1 MDLNSKE
8 GINKFLNEN
17 FSDLLTGINESYG
30 PILMEELIRRIKF
43 TIDEFNEEMSSV
55 FVQLKDKEDKRQKM
69 YMMIKDGNI
78 PSQKESDQD
87 ISKDWEKEIDEIES

>member
-30 PILMEELIRRIKF
+30 PVLMEELIRRIKF
-43 TIDEFNEEMSSV
+43 TIEEFNEEMSSV

>member
-43 TIDEFNEEMSSV
+43 TIEEFNEEMSSV

-78 PSQKESDQD
+78 PSQKENKED

>member
-1 MDLNSKE
+1 MDLKSKD

-17 FSDLLTGINESYG
+17 FSDLLTEINDTYG
-30 PILMEELIRRIKF
+30 PVLLEELIRRIKF
-43 TIDEFNEEMSSV
+43 TIEEFNEEMSSV

-78 PSQKESDQD
+78 PSQNENNEN

>member
-43 TIDEFNEEMSSV
+43 TIEEFNEEMSSV

-78 PSQKESDQD
+78 PSQKKSDQD

>member
-43 TIDEFNEEMSSV
+43 TIEEFNEEMSSV
-55 FVQLKDKEDKRQKM
+55 FVELKDKEDKRQKM

-78 PSQKESDQD
+78 PIQKESDQD

>member
-43 TIDEFNEEMSSV
+43 TIEEFNEEMSSV
-55 FVQLKDKEDKRQKM
+55 FVQLKDKENKRQKM

-78 PSQKESDQD
+78 PSQKENNED

>member
-43 TIDEFNEEMSSV
+43 TIEEFNEEMSSV
-55 FVQLKDKEDKRQKM
+55 FVELKDKEDKRQKM

>member
-30 PILMEELIRRIKF
+30 PVLMEELIRRIKF
-43 TIDEFNEEMSSV
+43 TIEEFNEEMSSV
-55 FVQLKDKEDKRQKM
+55 FIQLKDKEDKRQKM

>member
-43 TIDEFNEEMSSV
+43 TIEEFNEEMSSV
-55 FVQLKDKEDKRQKM
+55 FVQLKDKEDNRQKM

-78 PSQKESDQD
+78 PSQKENNED

>member
-43 TIDEFNEEMSSV
+43 TIEEFNEEMSSV
-55 FVQLKDKEDKRQKM
+55 FIQLKDKEDKRQKM

>member
-43 TIDEFNEEMSSV
+43 TIEEFNEEMSSV

-87 ISKDWEKEIDEIES
+87 ISKDWEKEINEIES

>member
-43 TIDEFNEEMSSV
+43 TIEEFNEEMSSV
-55 FVQLKDKEDKRQKM
+55 FVELKDKEDKRQKM

-78 PSQKESDQD
+78 PSQKESNED

>member
-30 PILMEELIRRIKF
+30 PVLMEELIRRIKF
-43 TIDEFNEEMSSV
+43 TIEEFNEEMSSV

-78 PSQKESDQD
+78 PSQKDNNED

>member
-1 MDLNSKE
+1 MDLNSKD

-43 TIDEFNEEMSSV
+43 TIEEFNEEMSSV
-55 FVQLKDKEDKRQKM
+55 FVELKDKEDKRQKM

>member
-43 TIDEFNEEMSSV
+43 TIEEFNEEMSSV

-78 PSQKESDQD
+78 PSQKESNQD

>member
-43 TIDEFNEEMSSV
+43 TIEEFNEEMSSV

-78 PSQKESDQD
+78 PSQKENNED

>member
-43 TIDEFNEEMSSV
+43 TIEEFNEEMSSV
-55 FVQLKDKEDKRQKM
+55 FVQLKDKEDNRQKM
-69 YMMIKDGNI
+69 YMMIKDVNI
-78 PSQKESDQD
+78 PSQKDNKED
-87 ISKDWEKEIDEIES
+87 ISKDWEKEINEIES

>member
-43 TIDEFNEEMSSV
+43 TIEEFNEEMSSV
-55 FVQLKDKEDKRQKM
+55 FVQLKDKENKRQKM

>member
-43 TIDEFNEEMSSV
+43 TIEEFNEEMSSV
-55 FVQLKDKEDKRQKM
+55 FVQLKDKEDNRQKM

-78 PSQKESDQD
+78 PSQKENKED
-87 ISKDWEKEIDEIES
+87 ISKDWEKQIDEIES

>member
-8 GINKFLNEN
+8 GVNKFLNEN
-17 FSDLLTGINESYG
+17 FSDLLTGINESYS
-30 PILMEELIRRIKF
+30 PILVEELIRRIKF
-43 TIDEFNEEMSSV
+43 TIEEFNEEMSSV
-55 FVQLKDKEDKRQKM
+55 FVQLKDKEDNRQKM

-78 PSQKESDQD
+78 PSQKESNED

>member
-8 GINKFLNEN
+8 GVNKFLNEN

-43 TIDEFNEEMSSV
+43 TIEEFNEEMSYV
-55 FVQLKDKEDKRQKM
+55 FVELKDK
-69 YMMIKDGNI
+69 
-78 PSQKESDQD
+78 
-87 ISKDWEKEIDEIES
+87 

>member
-1 MDLNSKE
+1 
-8 GINKFLNEN
+8 
-17 FSDLLTGINESYG
+17 
-30 PILMEELIRRIKF
+30 
-43 TIDEFNEEMSSV
+43 
-55 FVQLKDKEDKRQKM
+55 M

>member
-78 PSQKESDQD
+78 PSQKESNED

>member
-43 TIDEFNEEMSSV
+43 TIEEFNEEMSSV

>member
-30 PILMEELIRRIKF
+30 PLLMEELIRRIKF
-43 TIDEFNEEMSSV
+43 TIEEFNEEMSSV
-55 FVQLKDKEDKRQKM
+55 FVELKDKEDKRQKM

-78 PSQKESDQD
+78 PSQKENKED

>member
-30 PILMEELIRRIKF
+30 PLLMEELIRRIKF
-43 TIDEFNEEMSSV
+43 TIEEFNEEMSSV

>member
-17 FSDLLTGINESYG
+17 FSDLLTGINDSYG

-43 TIDEFNEEMSSV
+43 TIEEFNEEMSSV
-55 FVQLKDKEDKRQKM
+55 FVQLKDKEDNRQKM

-78 PSQKESDQD
+78 PSQKESNED

>member
-43 TIDEFNEEMSSV
+43 TIEEFNEEMSSV
-55 FVQLKDKEDKRQKM
+55 FVELKDKEDKRQKM

-78 PSQKESDQD
+78 PSQKESNKD

>member
-43 TIDEFNEEMSSV
+43 TIEEFNEEMSSV
-55 FVQLKDKEDKRQKM
+55 FVQLKDKEDNRQKM

-78 PSQKESDQD
+78 PSQKENKED

>member
-43 TIDEFNEEMSSV
+43 TIEEFNEEMSSV

-78 PSQKESDQD
+78 PSQKESNKD

>member
-8 GINKFLNEN
+8 GINKILNEN

-43 TIDEFNEEMSSV
+43 TIEEFNEEMSSV
-55 FVQLKDKEDKRQKM
+55 FVELKDKEDKRQKM

-78 PSQKESDQD
+78 PSQKENDQD